1 MESAIVWVIH
11 KEEGMD
17 NTIIYDDVVYLKKET
32 AETQAKELN
41 KSALCSYYVDYLEIN
56 AE

>member
-1 MESAIVWVIH
+1 MENAIAWVIY
-11 KEEGMD
+11 KEDGVD
-17 NTIIYDDVVYLKKET
+17 NTVIYNDTIYLKKET
-32 AETQAKELN
+32 AETYAKELN